1 MKKVY
6 IVLILILTLIFSS
19 CNATDVIGKN
29 SKKSFDK
36 IYETNINDIG
46 FVSNKNRFVFTLPT
60 GETFEWSKD
69 FKDNKEDIVFEVD
82 VKPFLDAGLDA
93 NDLPDY
99 ITLKDGKLIFKFDLS
114 DRSIKYDDK
123 DGGKTFE
130 DIIDKHRDLLGYH
143 EELEHF
149 GLRLAE
155 GYKIEWA
162 KDMDTNDKDI
172 VFILNPQ
179 ALRELGVDVERVSGW
194 TYTKMKEMDKEVELL
209 LKPFDLK

>member
-6 IVLILILTLIFSS
+6 IVLILVLTLILSS
-19 CNATDVIGKN
+19 CSATDVIGKN

-36 IYETNINDIG
+36 IYETNIDDIG

-82 VKPFLDAGLDA
+82 AKPFLDAGL
-93 NDLPDY
+93 NVNILPDY

-114 DRSIKYDDK
+114 DRSIKYNDK

-149 GLRLAE
+149 GLKLAE